1 MKPELILFSDL
12 PTILPEYPVISIA
25 GAGGKTT
32 LMFSL
37 AQNLPGTVVTTTTT
51 KVGKTQI
58 TAANQQLTI
67 NNFPPE
73 HPQKIIWASP
83 SLQPQNEKII
93 GCTTNEF
100 SQLAKICKAQNWSIM
115 AETDGAAQRHL
126 KAPAAH
132 EPVIPQE
139 SNVCFYVAGLDTINR
154 PLNREFVHRPEIFS
168 ELTGLE
174 PNKPITAEIIAKMMD
189 HPQGGMKNT
198 PSNALRIAYL
208 THADTDELIEAGLSI
223 SRLLQQYD
231 YVCIH

>member
-1 MKPELILFSDL
+1 MKPELVLYSDL

-73 HPQKIIWASP
+73 HPKKIIWASP

-100 SQLAKICKAQNWSIM
+100 SQHAQICKAKNWSMIS
-115 AETDGAAQRHL
+115 ETDGAAQRHL

-139 SNVCFYVAGLDTINR
+139 SNVCVYVAGLDTINR
-154 PLNREFVHRPEIFS
+154 PLNGKFVHRPEIFS
-168 ELTGLE
+168 EITGLE
-174 PNKPITAEIIAKMMD
+174 TNQPITAEIIAKMMD
-189 HPQGGMKNT
+189 HPQGGQKNI

-208 THADTDELIEAGLSI
+208 THADTDELIKAGLSI

>member
-1 MKPELILFSDL
+1 MKPELVLYSDL

-73 HPQKIIWASP
+73 HPKKIIWASP

-115 AETDGAAQRHL
+115 AETEDR
-126 KAPAAH
+126 K
-132 EPVIPQE
+132 
-139 SNVCFYVAGLDTINR
+139 STR
-154 PLNREFVHRPEIFS
+154 LNSSHSV
-168 ELTGLE
+168 
-174 PNKPITAEIIAKMMD
+174 
-189 HPQGGMKNT
+189 
-198 PSNALRIAYL
+198 
-208 THADTDELIEAGLSI
+208 
-223 SRLLQQYD
+223 
-231 YVCIH
+231 